1 MIYRPEWD
9 RCAEVLEGGE
19 ERWVQISQGKKS
31 DQLVTLLLK
40 EIMGDGEGYE
50 YFEPKVSD
58 AVAMA
63 MNIINVTIKVKSDGG
78 VVFDTESWC

>member
-1 MIYRPEWD
+1 MDNKTLNLIIWVLTILCRLFGMIHRPEWD

-50 YFEPKVSD
+50 YFEPKVS
-58 AVAMA
+58 
-63 MNIINVTIKVKSDGG
+63 G
-78 VVFDTESWC
+78 